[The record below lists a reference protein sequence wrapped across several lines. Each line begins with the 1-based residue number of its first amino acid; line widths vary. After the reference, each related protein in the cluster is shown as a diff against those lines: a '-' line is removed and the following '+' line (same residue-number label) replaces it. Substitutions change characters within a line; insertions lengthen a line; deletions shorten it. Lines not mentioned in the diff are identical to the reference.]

1 MAQSIVVSPA
11 ALLLAL
17 TVAAI
22 AGALFYRA
30 WLSFTGQRAIRRSAA
45 IATRLAPIGK
55 AWPVDDAGHP
65 RRRAE
70 DQAEDLLRQI
80 QRDVHNTRA
89 GH

>member
-17 TVAAI
+17 TLAAI
-22 AGALFYRA
+22 GGGLIYRA
-30 WLSFTGQRAIRRSAA
+30 WLSFTGQRAIRRYMAGAS
-45 IATRLAPIGK
+45 RQAPIGN

-70 DQAEDLLRQI
+70 DRAEDLLRQI
-80 QRDVHNTRA
+80 QRDIHIPQARR
-89 GH
+89 